1 MAVRPRAERHH
12 RVVHRHHRFSLRGDV
27 TVHIGGGGRASLVL
41 DVGHH
46 DPRCVVL
53 HKQPCRALFGNDKL

>member
-46 DPRCVVL
+46 DPRCRAP
-53 HKQPCRALFGNDKL
+53 QTAMPCTIRK